1 MCQLAPFTTP
11 AQNMLRKR
19 GLRPGSRRR
28 VSGSAIG
35 PARRAVGPLQPR
47 PGFLAPGVRANL
59 TRQCGRSN
67 LSAQTNNF
75 VRMGA
80 RALDIIDDPARAR
93 TALQP
98 IRLRLLHLLERP
110 QSARVDR
117 SYVRTATSYAIA
129 PKTLGGVAVDS
140 RTVADAFSSTYLSA
154 VAGRAL
160 NDLAALGRAAAARG
174 KRVPTLTLETDVR
187 FATPADQRR
196 FADELSVAFATLAAR
211 YHQPDAPQGRTFRV
225 FACGY
230 PAVASRP
237 ASPEQSRGA
246 ESEGGPEAGMETT

>member
-1 MCQLAPFTTP
+1 M
-11 AQNMLRKR
+11 
-19 GLRPGSRRR
+19 S
-28 VSGSAIG
+28 
-35 PARRAVGPLQPR
+35 
-47 PGFLAPGVRANL
+47 
-59 TRQCGRSN
+59 
-67 LSAQTNNF
+67 
-75 VRMGA
+75 A
-80 RALDIIDDPARAR
+80 RAFDIIDDPARAR
-93 TALQP
+93 AALQP
-98 IRLRLLHLLERP
+98 TRLRLLHLLERP
-110 QSARVDR
+110 QSAPQLAKQMGMPRQRVMYHLRKLESQQLVEAHEHGSVGRRIDR

-140 RTVADAFSSTYLSA
+140 RTVADAFSSAYLSA

-196 FADELSVAFATLAAR
+196 FADELTSVLGALAAK

-230 PAVASRP
+230 PAVPSRH
-237 ASPEQSRGA
+237 AEQHQ
-246 ESEGGPEAGMETT
+246 SEGGREASVEAQ